1 MAEETLFT
9 DIINTLGKAKKEG
22 KISGGYRYKDGKLNI
37 GGGYYGDD
45 SMLEI
50 DVNKDGGNILFKKRF
65 KDGGSTNGSGD
76 KAFTGKVKELMDDG
90 YEFGEAVKEAMRQG
104 YNKGGQVVMEAMIQ
118 KLYTDFGQALVDS
131 ESLKKHGKSIRDITS
146 DQRGNLKRRL
156 EKFKSFI
163 KENNRMPSE
172 TEARVAGRKDK
183 AVTDAVGKDGKG
195 ITEDKI
201 RKNMI
206 KKGKTVQMNKRS
218 GKTIFADPKIQKQ
231 FTEDL
236 TKRYLIAKNSTK
248 AGKANILLN
257 KDFYDKYFKGYSQSS
272 VRTIIGNYKK
282 AMDLEYVKLSPAE
295 KTVSNTNRILAEIIT
310 QGGKRFSGTKTSQV
324 HHLFPLGDK
333 YVKASGRNFAI
344 IDRRTN
350 AGMSNSNKILKSLVK
365 ERVALVDNKLANKI
379 TLEEFNTKNN
389 EINKRATET
398 INTYNNKNPQNKGL
412 LNWRKLSIGSNSG
425 EVIRNESI
433 GGDYK
438 SRAFDPKNKTLI
450 ENLDPKGL
458 REYRQLIAKKAN
470 INDLKKI
477 PGVTTANEIQQPEKS
492 KIRSMFDKFNVAN
505 VYKNVRPGI
514 DKFTTMFPGKADNAL
529 AAAIDFP
536 MMYMSG
542 LPVPAAAASAA
553 SMFLNKPNLGKG
565 INIALESA
573 ALTDE
578 ERFLKKAN
586 ERKEGIE
593 TILRNAPRKAK
604 NYLMNSKRTR
614 PVRYGNIEDYLPD
627 GDFSGIKSLK

>member
-1 MAEETLFT
+1 MAEELFT
-9 DIINTLGKAKKEG
+9 DIIKNLGKSLKKAKQEG
-22 KISGGYRYKDGKLNI
+22 KITGGYRFSDDGKLSV
-37 GGGYYGDD
+37 GGGYYDKD
-45 SMLEI
+45 KMFEI
-50 DVNKDGGNILFKKRF
+50 EVGKDNANVLFKKRF
-65 KDGGSTNGSGD
+65 ADGGNVAS
-76 KAFTGKVKELMDDG
+76 L
-90 YEFGEAVKEAMRQG
+90 EAS
-104 YNKGGQVVMEAMIQ
+104 IQ
-118 KLYTDFGQALVDS
+118 SLYKDFGQALVDS
-131 ESLKKHGKSIRDITS
+131 ESLLKHGKSIRDITI
-146 DQRGNLKRRL
+146 DQRRNLKARL
-156 EKFKSFI
+156 NKYKSFI
-163 KENNRMPSE
+163 KENNRMPSKQ
-172 TEARVAGRKDK
+172 EAIVAGRKQK
-183 AVTDAVGKDGKG
+183 TITDSTNKDGNKK
-195 ITEDKI
+195 TDDDI
-201 RKNMI
+201 RKDI
-206 KKGKTVQMNKRS
+206 RKKGKTVRIYQ
-218 GKTIFADPKIQKQ
+218 GKVIFLDPNTQKQ

-248 AGKANILLN
+248 ADKANILSN

-295 KTVSNTNRILAEIIT
+295 KTVSNINRAFDEIIT
-310 QGGKRFSGTKTSQV
+310 QGNKRLSGTKTSQV

-344 IDRRTN
+344 IDQKTN
-350 AGMSNSNKILKSLVK
+350 AGMSGFNKTLKSLIK
-365 ERVALVDNKLANKI
+365 ERVALVDNKIANKI

-389 EINKRATET
+389 DIDKRASQT
-398 INTYNNKNPQNKGL
+398 IDRYNNLNPENKGL

-425 EVIRNESI
+425 EVIRGEPI

-438 SRAFDPKNKTLI
+438 SRAFDPNNKTLI
-450 ENLDPKGL
+450 ENLSKDGL

-470 INDLKKI
+470 IKDLTLI
-477 PGVTTANEIQQPEKS
+477 EGVTTADKIKQPEKS
-492 KIRSMFDKFNVAN
+492 KTRSLFDRFNVAN

-514 DKFTTMFPGKADNAL
+514 NKFTTMFPGKADNAI

-553 SMFLNKPNLGKG
+553 SMFLNKPDLGKG

-573 ALTDE
+573 ALSDE
-578 ERFLKKAN
+578 EKFLKKAN

-593 TILRNAPRKAK
+593 TILRGVPNKAK

>member
-1 MAEETLFT
+1 MAGLFENILT
-9 DIINTLGKAKKEG
+9 NLKQKKQEG
-22 KISGGYRYKDGKLNI
+22 KLQGGYRFEDDGKLKV
-37 GGGYYGDD
+37 GGGYYDED
-45 SMLEI
+45 KMFEI
-50 DVNKDGGNILFKKRF
+50 EVGKDNANVLFKKRF
-65 KDGGSTNGSGD
+65 ADGGRAD
-76 KAFTGKVKELMDDG
+76 YV
-90 YEFGEAVKEAMRQG
+90 
-104 YNKGGQVVMEAMIQ
+104 KGGNVALMESSIQ
-118 KLYTDFGQALVDS
+118 QMYTDYGKAVVDA
-131 ESLKKHGKSIRDITS
+131 ESLLKYTKSIRDLTI
-146 DQRGNLKRRL
+146 DQRRNLKARL
-156 EKFKSFI
+156 KKYKSFI
-163 KENNRMPSE
+163 KENKRMPSKQ
-172 TEARVAGRKDK
+172 EAIVAGRKQK
-183 AVTDAVGKDGKG
+183 TITDSTNKDGNKK
-195 ITEDKI
+195 TDDDI
-201 RKNMI
+201 RNDMR
-206 KKGKTVQMNKRS
+206 KKSKTVRIYQ
-218 GKTIFADPKIQKQ
+218 GKVIFLDPNTQKQ

-248 AGKANILLN
+248 ADKANILSN
-257 KDFYDKYFKGYSQSS
+257 KDFYDKYFKGYSQNS

-295 KTVSNTNRILAEIIT
+295 KTVSNINRAFDEIIT
-310 QGGKRFSGTKTSQV
+310 QGNKRLSGTKTSQV

-344 IDRRTN
+344 IDQKTN
-350 AGMSNSNKILKSLVK
+350 AGMSGFNKTLKSLIK
-365 ERVALVDNKLANKI
+365 ERVALVDNKIANKI

-389 EINKRATET
+389 DIDKRASQT
-398 INTYNNKNPQNKGL
+398 IDRYNNLNPENKGL

-425 EVIRNESI
+425 EVIRGEPI

-438 SRAFDPKNKTLI
+438 SRAFDPNNKTLI
-450 ENLDPKGL
+450 ENLSPKGL
-458 REYRQLIAKKAN
+458 REYRQLIAKTAN
-470 INDLKKI
+470 IRDLTLI
-477 PGVTTANEIQQPEKS
+477 EGVTTADKIKQPEKS
-492 KIRSMFDKFNVAN
+492 KTRSLFDRFNVAN

-514 DKFTTMFPGKADNAL
+514 NKFTTMFPGKADNAI

-553 SMFLNKPNLGKG
+553 SMFLNKPDLGKG

-573 ALTDE
+573 ALSDE
-578 ERFLKKAN
+578 EKFLKKAN

-593 TILRNAPRKAK
+593 TILRGAPSKAK

>member
-9 DIINTLGKAKKEG
+9 DIIDNLGKTVKKIKGDKPG
-22 KISGGYRYKDGKLNI
+22 KFFVEPYFNPDGSRKIVGGYGAEDRAAFIEKDKDGTKATIQYGNDDTNKKFRLTSDGKNTTGEVVFKFADGGRAGYVKGGNVALMEASIQKMYKD
-37 GGGYYGDD
+37 
-45 SMLEI
+45 
-50 DVNKDGGNILFKKRF
+50 
-65 KDGGSTNGSGD
+65 
-76 KAFTGKVKELMDDG
+76 FT
-90 YEFGEAVKEAMRQG
+90 
-104 YNKGGQVVMEAMIQ
+104 
-118 KLYTDFGQALVDS
+118 QAIVDA
-131 ESLKKHGKSIRDITS
+131 ESLQKHGKSIRDITI
-146 DQRGNLKRRL
+146 DQRRNLKARL
-156 EKFKSFI
+156 NKFKSFI
-163 KENNRMPSE
+163 KENNRMP
-172 TEARVAGRKDK
+172 TKQEAIVAGRKK
-183 AVTDAVGKDGKG
+183 KTITDSTNKDGTAE
-195 ITEDKI
+195 TEEDLRKKI
-201 RKNMI
+201 IN
-206 KKGKTVQMNKRS
+206 KGKTVQMNKRS

-248 AGKANILLN
+248 AGKENILLN

-344 IDRRTN
+344 IDRRIN
-350 AGMSNSNKILKSLVK
+350 AKMSGFNKTLNSLVK
-365 ERVALVDNKLANKI
+365 ERVTAVDNKLANRI
-379 TLEEFNTKNN
+379 TLEEFNKKNN
-389 EINKRATET
+389 DIDKRAA
-398 INTYNNKNPQNKGL
+398 NTVDRYNKLNPENKGL
-412 LNWRKLSIGSNSG
+412 LNWRKISIGSNSG
-425 EVIRNESI
+425 EVIRGESI

-438 SRAFDPKNKTLI
+438 VRAFDPRNKTLI
-450 ENLDPKGL
+450 ENLDQKGRRDF
-458 REYRQLIAKKAN
+458 RELITKTAN
-470 INDLKKI
+470 IRDLTLTE
-477 PGVTTANEIQQPEKS
+477 GVTTADKIKQSEKS
-492 KIRSMFDKFNVAN
+492 KTRSMFDRFNVAN

-514 DKFTTMFPGKADNAL
+514 DKFTKMFPGKADNAI

-542 LPVPAAAASAA
+542 LPVPAAAASSA

-593 TILRNAPRKAK
+593 TILRNAPSKAK

>member
-1 MAEETLFT
+1 MAGLFENILT
-9 DIINTLGKAKKEG
+9 NLKQKKQEG
-22 KISGGYRYKDGKLNI
+22 KITGGYRFADDGKIKL
-37 GGGYYGDD
+37 GGGYYDED
-45 SMLEI
+45 KMFEI
-50 DVNKDGGNILFKKRF
+50 EVGKDNANVLFKKRF
-65 KDGGSTNGSGD
+65 ADGGRAD
-76 KAFTGKVKELMDDG
+76 YV
-90 YEFGEAVKEAMRQG
+90 
-104 YNKGGQVVMEAMIQ
+104 KGGNVALMESSIQ
-118 KLYTDFGQALVDS
+118 QMYTDYGKAVVDA
-131 ESLKKHGKSIRDITS
+131 ESLLKYTKSIRDLTI
-146 DQRGNLKRRL
+146 DQRRNLKARL
-156 EKFKSFI
+156 KKYKSFI
-163 KENNRMPSE
+163 KENKRMPSKQ
-172 TEARVAGRKDK
+172 EAIVAGRKQK
-183 AVTDAVGKDGKG
+183 TITDSTNKDGNKK
-195 ITEDKI
+195 TDDDI
-201 RKNMI
+201 RNDMR
-206 KKGKTVQMNKRS
+206 KKSKTVRIYQ
-218 GKTIFADPKIQKQ
+218 GKVIFLDPNTQKQ

-248 AGKANILLN
+248 ADKANILSN

-295 KTVSNTNRILAEIIT
+295 KTVSNINRAFDEIIT
-310 QGGKRFSGTKTSQV
+310 QGNKRLSGTKTSQV

-344 IDRRTN
+344 IDQKTN
-350 AGMSNSNKILKSLVK
+350 AGMSGFNKTLKSLIK
-365 ERVALVDNKLANKI
+365 ERVALVDNKIANKI

-389 EINKRATET
+389 DIDKRASQT
-398 INTYNNKNPQNKGL
+398 IDRYNNLNPENKGL

-425 EVIRNESI
+425 EVIRGEPI

-438 SRAFDPKNKTLI
+438 SRAFDPNNKTLI
-450 ENLDPKGL
+450 ENLSKDGL

-470 INDLKKI
+470 IKDLTLI
-477 PGVTTANEIQQPEKS
+477 EGVTTADKIKQPEKS
-492 KIRSMFDKFNVAN
+492 KTRSLFDRFNVAN

-514 DKFTTMFPGKADNAL
+514 NKFTTMFPGKADNAI

-553 SMFLNKPNLGKG
+553 SMFLNKPDLGKG

-573 ALTDE
+573 ALSDE
-578 ERFLKKAN
+578 EKFLKKAN

-593 TILRNAPRKAK
+593 TILRGAPSKAK